1 MAGAGKLDDG
11 LRQRVQRIAAA
22 RGRSADGIVREAV
35 EQYVDREEARESFRQ
50 EALSNWAEF
59 TESGRHLTGGEVRD
73 WLSTWGVPEEPEAP
87 DCHD

>member
-50 EALSNWAEF
+50 EALANWAEF
-59 TESGRHLTGGEVRD
+59 AESGRHLTGGEVSD
-73 WLSTWGVPEEPEAP
+73 WLATWGGAEEPEAP